1 MEDHPSTVTSASQQS
16 QFNRGIRRVS
26 ESLFVPHELRS
37 RTPLSSDFAS
47 VVPDH
52 GGGASLSN
60 GAIREYEQNDPDINS
75 VEETV
80 SVTTWGRGM

>member
-1 MEDHPSTVTSASQQS
+1 MTSASQQG

-37 RTPLSSDFAS
+37 HTPLSSDFAR
-47 VVPDH
+47 VAP
-52 GGGASLSN
+52 GPGGAPSLP
-60 GAIREYEQNDPDINS
+60 GGVIRKYEHNDPDINS

-80 SVTTWGRGM
+80 SVTTWGRGV